1 MDDEFTTDE
10 IREAVQTARI
20 FSPSFSEEQ
29 FQASR
34 ELEKRLADSGY
45 LEAVRGLAR
54 WEKERGVSCTEV
66 LDACEQLLRDR
77 ERLQA
82 EVAELKAKREAVDG
96 ELRQAREGLEQ
107 AREELGAVQA
117 ERQKEEEG
125 LAAFRKRAGKEKED
139 IDRELEECRRKAN
152 VTREEIIGAT
162 QLKKQLASSGF
173 TIQFTLDLCQE
184 FVCRVNA
191 REELAKAIEEHGT
204 LTKSNAALIQQGEAQ
219 KEVLESELNKLQS
232 EKERRQAEIKS
243 LEQARHQLESI
254 LGQLQADVA
263 HEEELRRFYHRY
275 QGTSEVMEYLAG
287 WREIYFVRCNNPLFA
302 MTGAFDHRAGGAHFC
317 VEKLPIRR
325 CPCCDYPDAVYDSK
339 FYQAF
344 NLPLGTPIK
353 LELGE

>member
-1 MDDEFTTDE
+1 M
-10 IREAVQTARI
+10 
-20 FSPSFSEEQ
+20 
-29 FQASR
+29 
-34 ELEKRLADSGY
+34 
-45 LEAVRGLAR
+45 
-54 WEKERGVSCTEV
+54 
-66 LDACEQLLRDR
+66 
-77 ERLQA
+77 
-82 EVAELKAKREAVDG
+82 
-96 ELRQAREGLEQ
+96 
-107 AREELGAVQA
+107 
-117 ERQKEEEG
+117 
-125 LAAFRKRAGKEKED
+125 AAFRKRAGKEKED

-275 QGTSEVMEYLAG
+275 QGTSGVMEYLVG

-317 VEKLPIRR
+317 VEKPPIRR

-339 FYQAF
+339 FYQAI